1 MTLRQTLATLLA
13 TATLAL
19 SAGSALAGIVP
30 LATQYREALDA
41 AAVFTTKFASAIT
54 PLYDYSSVPQTA
66 GACHTGTPR
75 AHALLIGSNKVLTDA
90 PTADLLGPE
99 NDVDLLAAAFAARLG
114 SDADIVAL
122 KGDAATR
129 AGLHDAIA
137 GLLARVQCGD
147 LVTFYFTGHGTD
159 PTAPLADIA
168 KLDLAVK
175 WALKRPA
182 DDPTH
187 VTAAAVTA
195 LEAARL
201 GMLVSG
207 GTLAHPEM
215 ISARDVNDFV
225 SVMRNRHADVM
236 VLLDAP
242 HAGAA
247 HLLERQQAA
256 DATAGWSLSPA
267 AAPDVPLIPDRGD
280 FVVYYSSLGDENAV
294 EKKFVMPDGHEVTH
308 GAFSFA
314 VAEVLQD
321 SAVVTARSLGERLL
335 PASWSNQIRA
345 NTYTAEGSNP
355 DMRLFGRSAALERL
369 ADAIHI
375 TSPEPTRG
383 PASVKSSAI
392 EIAGTVSWTSPV
404 TAVLVNGELAE
415 LGQNGRFTRK
425 LALVNGANTI
435 RVVALTRDNLLL
447 QKSLDVVFAGDVDA
461 LKGSGKR
468 YAVIIG
474 NADYGAATGFNALA
488 TPIADADALEAVLTG
503 KYGFTTAITLPS
515 GQPASLSLRN
525 ASGRD
530 TQMALYNVSQVA
542 GDNDTVLIYYAGH
555 GIYEPMTTTAFWV
568 PTDAVAGVPPTYLSA
583 STISEA
589 IARIQARKVLLIS
602 DSCFSGAL
610 LRGGPPQAE
619 KIDADKRLDALLALQ
634 KRKSRILISSGN
646 NEPVSDAG
654 GDGHSIFAQ
663 ALLNGLDNEDHD
675 EFSARELFDG
685 YILTAVA
692 ANSKQEPQF
701 RPLDNVGHDGGDVIF
716 LKVGS

>member
-1 MTLRQTLATLLA
+1 MFRTLAA
-13 TATLAL
+13 TAAVLAGL
-19 SAGSALAGIVP
+19 GSAHAGVVTADQKLAQHR
-30 LATQYREALDA
+30 ATVETAYAAMGMSREAAEPLVDYA
-41 AAVFTTKFASAIT
+41 AARLSDPGCT
-54 PLYDYSSVPQTA
+54 PHPSKTYAVVVGVNSINANPRIALK
-66 GACHTGTPR
+66 GAE
-75 AHALLIGSNKVLTDA
+75 ND
-90 PTADLLGPE
+90 ADLI
-99 NDVDLLAAAFAARLG
+99 AAAFKARFPGDL
-114 SDADIVAL
+114 DLVEL

-129 AGLHDAIA
+129 DSLRAT
-137 GLLARVQCGD
+137 LLSVVAKAQCGD
-147 LVTFYFTGHGTD
+147 LVTFYFGGHATYFGFENSIDVQQAANAIPKGDAAYDHARTLLKLIAGRAAFFLSGHD
-159 PTAPLADIA
+159 ADELHPFSAVDLSEFVTNVRNRKADVMVVLDAAHSGAAALLQQQQLADPVSGWSDRPDTGGFTGTHLVPDRGEFAAFYSSVDNRVGIE
-168 KLDLAVK
+168 KSFTMPDGTAVVHGNFSFAFAE
-175 WALKRPA
+175 ALQ
-182 DDPTH
+182 DS
-187 VTAAAVTA
+187 AAVTA
-195 LEAARL
+195 SGLADRL
-201 GMLVSG
+201 
-207 GTLAHPEM
+207 H
-215 ISARDVNDFV
+215 
-225 SVMRNRHADVM
+225 
-236 VLLDAP
+236 
-242 HAGAA
+242 
-247 HLLERQQAA
+247 
-256 DATAGWSLSPA
+256 A
-267 AAPDVPLIPDRGD
+267 AASPDPKAH
-280 FVVYYSSLGDENAV
+280 SS
-294 EKKFVMPDGHEVTH
+294 
-308 GAFSFA
+308 FS
-314 VAEVLQD
+314 
-321 SAVVTARSLGERLL
+321 S
-335 PASWSNQIRA
+335 
-345 NTYTAEGSNP
+345 EGSNP
-355 DMRLFGRSAALERL
+355 GMVLFGRAASLEHV

-610 LRGGPPQAE
+610 LRGGPAQAE